1 MLKGLG
7 LNFSYTS
14 EDDDL
19 FDDFFVPA
27 LSNSVEYKRAVGYF
41 SLGVLLNT
49 PSAMDQ
55 IVEKNGK
62 IKILFG
68 QVVSEADFEAIKTG
82 LEYNFPEDT
91 IPNFTEILERA
102 DNSLLTY
109 RVRLLAYLFSMGQL
123 EIKVAFRKR
132 GLFHQKIGIMIDE
145 SSNIVTFNGSMN
157 ETESALNPEFNSE
170 EITVF
175 KSWNSGQ
182 IQYVQNHCDNFD
194 KLWSNNSSSATY
206 VCDLPEVISE
216 NLNIISR
223 QPGFVPSL
231 EQERNLIAEF
241 LQRTDTRSRTTPR
254 VPTHLFN
261 QIFKMREHQIDALR
275 CWKENGYN
283 GILELATGTGKT
295 ITAIFAATKIAER
308 NAGIS
313 LIVSVPYVNLADQWC
328 EELKLFNIHALKCYG
343 LQKDWY
349 SKLSSYCERNDT
361 NQDEFIAIVVVNKT
375 LKNEAFQK
383 QINKFDMDRTF
394 FIGDECHHHGSA
406 SFNDKVPADAR
417 FKLGLS
423 ATPFHYMDEDANFRL
438 KEIYGDTVYSYSLYQ
453 AIENNVLTPYE
464 YHPIPVELTTDEAE
478 EYYKITDKIGKMV
491 ASSGLP
497 IGDENEHLKS
507 LLMRRA
513 RLVGTATNKLTELQ
527 KLISQKPVP
536 NHSLFYCSDGST
548 SSDEQ
553 DLLDD
558 SDGPTEN
565 EVKQRTLVGRLLRS
579 KGVTASPFTATE
591 TQSQRREILN
601 MFKAGDIKS
610 LIAIKCLDEGIDVPA
625 CSTAYI
631 LASSRNPRQF
641 IQRRGRILRKS
652 EGKEKAIIYD
662 FVAVLPQNGYEDN
675 TKDVDFFKNEL
686 ARVADF
692 ATHSINPLTALK
704 PLHKLLKKYDLF
716 HLVV

>member
-14 EDDDL
+14 EDNDL
-19 FDDFFVPA
+19 FEEFFVPA

-49 PSAMDQ
+49 PSAISQ
-55 IVEKNGK
+55 IVENGGK

-68 QVVSEADFEAIKTG
+68 QLVSETDFEAIKSG
-82 LEYNFPEDT
+82 LSYSFPENIVPD
-91 IPNFTEILERA
+91 FQEILARA

-123 EIKVAFRKR
+123 EIKVAFRKH
-132 GLFHQKIGIMIDE
+132 GLFHQKIGILIDRD
-145 SSNIVTFNGSMN
+145 SNIVSFNGSMN
-157 ETESALNPEFNSE
+157 ETESALNPELNSE

-182 IQYVQNHCDNFD
+182 RDYVRNHCENFD
-194 KLWSNNSSSATY
+194 KLWSNTSSSATY

-223 QPGFVPSL
+223 QASFVPSVD
-231 EQERNLIAEF
+231 QERNLIAEF
-241 LQRTDTRSRTTPR
+241 LQRADARSRTTPR
-254 VPTHLFN
+254 VPTHLFDRV
-261 QIFKMREHQIDALR
+261 FKMREHQIDALR
-275 CWKENGYN
+275 SWKGNGFN

-295 ITAIFAATKIAER
+295 ITSIFAATTIAEQ

-313 LIVSVPYVNLADQWC
+313 LIVSVPYVSLADQWC
-328 EELKLFNIHALKCYG
+328 EELRLFNIHALKCYG
-343 LQKDWY
+343 AREDWY
-349 SKLSSYCERNDT
+349 PKLSSYCERNDT

-375 LKNEAFQK
+375 LKSESFQK

-394 FIGDECHHHGSA
+394 FIGDECHHHGSMGF
-406 SFNDKVPADAR
+406 SEKIPVEAR

-423 ATPFHYMDEDANFRL
+423 ATPFHYTDEEANTRL
-438 KEIYGDTVYSYSLYQ
+438 KLIYGDIVYSYSLYQ
-453 AIENNVLTPYE
+453 AIENGILTPYD
-464 YHPIPVELTTDEAE
+464 YYPIPVELTAE
-478 EYYKITDKIGKMV
+478 EADEYYDITDKIGKMI
-491 ASSGLP
+491 ATISSSN
-497 IGDENEHLKS
+497 GDKNERLQS

-513 RLVGTATNKLTELQ
+513 RLVGTAKNKLIELQ
-527 KLISQKPVP
+527 KLISQRPVP
-536 NHSLFYCSDGST
+536 SHSLFYCSDGS
-548 SSDEQ
+548 SAEEDEDAVDNSDT
-553 DLLDD
+553 
-558 SDGPTEN
+558 PTEN
-565 EVKQRTLVGRLLRS
+565 EVKQRTLVGRILRS

-591 TQSQRREILN
+591 TQSQRKEILN
-601 MFKAGDIKS
+601 MFKGGDIKS

-652 EGKEKAIIYD
+652 EGKEKATIYD
-662 FVAVLPQNGYEDN
+662 FVAVLPSNAIETN
-675 TKDVDFFKNEL
+675 TRDVEFFKNEL

-692 ATHSINPLTALK
+692 ARHSNNPLTSLR
-704 PLHKLLKKYDLF
+704 PLHALLKKYDLF